1 MKRIFVGLTAILALA
16 STRVWAQDVD
26 VVVDAAA
33 KTFLAANPQSAGVS
47 IAVVRGD
54 RTRFYNYGVANRTG
68 HVPMTSET
76 LFPIASVTKTF
87 TGTLLAD
94 AQLEGK
100 LRLDDDI
107 RTYLDGNYPNLE
119 SGGRAIHI
127 ADLVDHRSG
136 LPFFIPDV
144 PESQPDFKSPD
155 SKNDEPWLTR
165 IGRLEAG
172 YSRDDFYADLHKV
185 ALPGPPGKD
194 FHYSNAGAMLASYI
208 LERVYGQSYETLV
221 TDKILKPLGM
231 EHTRLT
237 LTAQEEALVA
247 KGYDGDGRVMPSGN
261 VVFLGAGALKSTA
274 RDIVRFVRWEMAE
287 SEPAVI
293 LSHQSQTGPGAY
305 AAGLN
310 WQMLTSNDRRVIWQ
324 TGNIEGYNTYCI
336 TEPELKTGLVVFF
349 NEADPK
355 SNPAQGEMVNAIL
368 KGLDTKA
375 VLLP

>member
-1 MKRIFVGLTAILALA
+1 MKRDIVGWAAILALA
-16 STRVWAQDVD
+16 STPAWAQDVD
-26 VVVDAAA
+26 HVVGGAAT
-33 KTFLAANPQSAGVS
+33 TFLAANPQSAGVS
-47 IAVVRGD
+47 IAVVRGG
-54 RTRFYNYGVANRTG
+54 RTWFYNYGVADRIG
-68 HVPMTSET
+68 RAPMTSDT

-94 AQLEGK
+94 AQLDGK
-100 LRLDDDI
+100 LKLDDDV
-107 RTYLDGNYPNLE
+107 RTYLDGSYPNLE

-144 PESQPDFKSPD
+144 PESQPD
-155 SKNDEPWLTR
+155 SKTGEPWLTR
-165 IGRLEAG
+165 IGRLDAHS
-172 YSRDDFYADLHKV
+172 SRDDLYADLHRV
-185 ALPGPPGKD
+185 VLPGPPGKD

-208 LERVYGQSYETLV
+208 LERVYGRSYETLV
-221 TDKILKPLGM
+221 TDRILKPLGM
-231 EHTRLT
+231 KDTYLT
-237 LTAQEEALVA
+237 LTAPQEARVA
-247 KGYDGDGRVMPSGN
+247 KGYDGEGRVMPDN
-261 VVFLGAGALKSTA
+261 TEVLLGAGALKSTA
-274 RDIVRFVRWEMAE
+274 RDMVKFVRWEMAE
-287 SEPAVI
+287 SDPAVI
-293 LSHQSQTGPGAY
+293 LSHHSQTGPGAY

-349 NEADPK
+349 NEADSK

-368 KGLDTKA
+368 KGLDEKA

>member
-1 MKRIFVGLTAILALA
+1 MKLAFASMAALLTLTA
-16 STRVWAQDVD
+16 TPVWAQDVD
-26 VVVDAAA
+26 QIVDAAA
-33 KTFLAANPQSAGVS
+33 KTFLAANPQSAGIS

-54 RTRFYNYGVANRTG
+54 RTWFYNYGMANRTDK
-68 HVPMTSET
+68 VPMTSDT

-100 LRLDDDI
+100 LRLDDDV
-107 RTYLDGNYPNLE
+107 RTYLDGDYPNLE
-119 SGGRAIHI
+119 SGGRSIHI

-172 YSRDDFYADLHKV
+172 YSRKDFYTDLHKV
-185 ALPGPPGKD
+185 VLPGPPGKD
-194 FHYSNAGAMLASYI
+194 FHYSNTGAMLASYI
-208 LERVYGQSYETLV
+208 LERVYGQSYEKLV
-221 TDKILKPLGM
+221 TDKILTPLDM
-231 EHTRLT
+231 THTRLT
-237 LTAQEEALVA
+237 LTPQQDALVA
-247 KGYDGDGRVMPSGN
+247 KGYDGDGRIMPNGN
-261 VVFLGAGALKSTA
+261 VIFLGAGALKSTA
-274 RDIVRFVRWEMAE
+274 RDMVKYVRWEIAE
-287 SEPAVI
+287 RDPAVA
-293 LSHQSQTGPGAY
+293 LSHQSQSTSYNY

-310 WQMLTSNDRRVIWQ
+310 WQMLTVDSRRVVWQ
-324 TGNIEGYNTYCI
+324 TGNIQGFNTYCI

-349 NEADPK
+349 NEADPRA
-355 SNPAQGEMVNAIL
+355 NPAQGEMVNTIL
-368 KGLDTKA
+368 KGLDDKA